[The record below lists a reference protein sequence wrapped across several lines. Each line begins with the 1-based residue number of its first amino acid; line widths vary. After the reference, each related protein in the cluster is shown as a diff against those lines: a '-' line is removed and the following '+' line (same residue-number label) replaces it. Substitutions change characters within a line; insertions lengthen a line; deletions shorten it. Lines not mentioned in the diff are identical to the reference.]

1 MTNVSTGDKYY
12 NYEMHTLTSFYIR
25 ATNDAEMSN
34 IPYLSSPAPFSGAVD
49 VS

>member
-12 NYEMHTLTSFYIR
+12 NYEMHTLTAFYVR
-25 ATNDAEMSN
+25 ATNDTCTCIYVTSV
-34 IPYLSSPAPFSGAVD
+34 SPFSGAAD